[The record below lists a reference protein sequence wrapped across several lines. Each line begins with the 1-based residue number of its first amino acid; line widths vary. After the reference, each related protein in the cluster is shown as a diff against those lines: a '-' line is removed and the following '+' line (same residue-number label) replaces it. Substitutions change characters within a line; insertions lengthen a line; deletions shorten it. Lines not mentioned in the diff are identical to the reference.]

1 MLFSDAVQLLNTSTI
16 LSFPFFRCT
25 GLQFALKRFCQRGGQ
40 VNPSVFCLLYEHW
53 LKGDTDGFF
62 WRAAVA
68 CMCPPIKKARVDYT
82 CFKYAPILSHQ
93 QICLPPREST
103 ASVQQVRWPRP
114 QRLRF
119 SNHDKQHTPV
129 WQVGCNFSCF
139 INALCC
145 IHYPSFFQV
154 LRVLTQRFL

>member
-68 CMCPPIKKARVDYT
+68 CMCPPIKKHVSITRA
-82 CFKYAPILSHQ
+82 LSMRPFYPTSKFV
-93 QICLPPREST
+93 CLRESLLRQFSRSDGLDRRGYVFPIMISNT
-103 ASVQQVRWPRP
+103 
-114 QRLRF
+114 RLFGRLAATLAALSMLCAVYTTPLSFRF
-119 SNHDKQHTPV
+119 SA
-129 WQVGCNFSCF
+129 F
-139 INALCC
+139 
-145 IHYPSFFQV
+145 
-154 LRVLTQRFL
+154 